1 MRDLEGSNY
10 WWCAFIQESLQIL
23 RTRYAVKFL
32 TVKFTKKNLC
42 YNFPR
47 YDFSTPVL
55 VWDLVYA
62 HVHVCEWCVAW
73 SKSASECVE
82 NVVPSLCDASCDVC
96 ACTGGVNRVMYNLRP
111 FSLL

>member
-1 MRDLEGSNY
+1 MLVYKKVYKYIEPEHSKIHDSEIY
-10 WWCAFIQESLQIL
+10 
-23 RTRYAVKFL
+23 K
-32 TVKFTKKNLC
+32 KKKKKNLC

-47 YDFSTPVL
+47 YDF
-55 VWDLVYA
+55 YA
-62 HVHVCEWCVAW
+62 CICLGFGLCTCTCVCGCVAW

-96 ACTGGVNRVMYNLRP
+96 ACTGGVNRDMRP